1 MQGTLL
7 FHYFIKF
14 KPYFVLKEEGPK
26 QRLIKEQPFTSA
38 PATAGMN
45 MSQELNASQISPI
58 LAAIIALLI
67 GYLIGKFI
75 L

>member
-1 MQGTLL
+1 M
-7 FHYFIKF
+7 
-14 KPYFVLKEEGPK
+14 K
-26 QRLIKEQPFTSA
+26 QRTLKEQPSTGASA
-38 PATAGMN
+38 VAGMN

-58 LAAIIALLI
+58 LAAIIALII